1 MLLHRQK
8 QRENKKFSKAVQAE
22 RQKEKVQ
29 QKKANI
35 SDITKLRKQ
44 RQKQARHNKLT
55 RTMLHQRNSMVA
67 DCIASALHHIAGHSA
82 TFRISFSWEG
92 LVREAPLLVTNPLS
106 VWSHL
111 NLSSA

>member
-1 MLLHRQK
+1 MDRQK

-44 RQKQARHNKLT
+44 RQKQA
-55 RTMLHQRNSMVA
+55 
-67 DCIASALHHIAGHSA
+67 
-82 TFRISFSWEG
+82 SFHWQGG
-92 LVREAPLLVTNPLS
+92 LSRPMTQA
-106 VWSHL
+106 
-111 NLSSA
+111 